1 MSKITT
7 ISIDIETDKLPEFYI
22 SLVLHKASPT
32 GDMEALQKMANAI
45 HFDHKAL
52 LQKLQLS
59 EAKKKHLEKC
69 MLEIHAF
76 LHSSKRDSAGYL
88 EVSKES
94 LEKFKASA
102 FGKDI
107 ENKFYLLELSLQW
120 TGKADSM
127 EVQVF
132 IALYVLQM
140 SMLIE
145 FLRNPEQ
152 EYFDP
157 HTTKYDIEQ
166 YKEVVTEFNRFLRL
180 PKGKREQTGV
190 RDEVIIDLYKCLT
203 SHYPNLT
210 VHVSTT
216 ITGYIASRM
225 GLLDTLELSDETDRI
240 QPYRKYL
247 RDAVYN
253 ILRSHHLVKK
263 M

>member
-1 MSKITT
+1 MGKVTT
-7 ISIDIETDKLPEFYI
+7 ISIDVDTDKLPEFYI
-22 SLVLHKASPT
+22 SLALHKSNPE
-32 GDMEALQKMANAI
+32 GDIAALIKMADAI
-45 HFDHKAL
+45 HLDHKAL
-52 LQKLQLS
+52 LQKLQLN
-59 EAKKKHLEKC
+59 EEKKKHFEKC
-69 MLEIHAF
+69 MLQIHAF
-76 LHSSKRDSAGYL
+76 LYNSKRDSADYL
-88 EVSKES
+88 QVGKES
-94 LEKFKASA
+94 IEEFKASA

-107 ENKFYLLELSLQW
+107 ENRFYLLELSRQW

-132 IALYVLQM
+132 VALYVLQM

-166 YKEVVTEFNRFLRL
+166 YKEVVAEFNRFLRL
-180 PKGKREQTGV
+180 PKGKRGQTGI
-190 RDEVIIDLYKCLT
+190 RDEVIIDIYKCLT

-210 VHVSTT
+210 VHVSIT

-263 M
+263 